1 MLSLLFIAFFLQ
13 VFWSKFETLFKF
25 FSQKTNKFWTKISS
39 LLLSPV
45 SFSSCSLPFL
55 VHPNLPIVFFSRF
68 LSLFLV
74 FAIRLNFLG
83 ICFRSTFTFFKS
95 LDFSSC
101 FWLAPFNEGS
111 KMISK
116 TWRHYCKFFAVAQVI
131 GYILVL
137 APLSLPLDLLSNIPL
152 LAIPLIIRMSFSL
165 FHDMLDR
172 RKGEKQIN
180 LQVV

>member
-1 MLSLLFIAFFLQ
+1 MLVMLSLPFIAFFLQ

-111 KMISK
+111 KMI
-116 TWRHYCKFFAVAQVI
+116 
-131 GYILVL
+131 L
-137 APLSLPLDLLSNIPL
+137 APL
-152 LAIPLIIRMSFSL
+152 
-165 FHDMLDR
+165 
-172 RKGEKQIN
+172 
-180 LQVV
+180 LQVFCSCSSYRIYSGFGSFFPTSRFTFKYTFARHSSHHKNVLFLIPRNGRPKERGKRD

>member
-1 MLSLLFIAFFLQ
+1 
-13 VFWSKFETLFKF
+13 
-25 FSQKTNKFWTKISS
+25 
-39 LLLSPV
+39 
-45 SFSSCSLPFL
+45 
-55 VHPNLPIVFFSRF
+55 
-68 LSLFLV
+68 
-74 FAIRLNFLG
+74 
-83 ICFRSTFTFFKS
+83 
-95 LDFSSC
+95 
-101 FWLAPFNEGS
+101 
-111 KMISK
+111 MISK

-165 FHDMLDR
+165 FHDMLDW